1 MLRTLALILALA
13 AGPAPAAPSSQQTPA
28 NPLGTVKA
36 WSCSFG
42 IFAVGQWD
50 DPPTVA
56 AGKDDL
62 TFRVEAL
69 DLRRGA
75 ARIVAAGTTEVTARL
90 TPTGLNLIEQ
100 TPGGNFIL
108 TTIFTSTVAADTYH
122 AVHARHLG
130 DPSTPPSA
138 SQFYG
143 TCTATE

>member
-13 AGPAPAAPSSQQTPA
+13 AGPAPAASSQQTPA
-28 NPLGTVKA
+28 NPLGTVTA